1 MLFFFTGGI
10 RMYNKSVTKIG
21 ICRRQGRL
29 SSGAGFGCGRKIAIY
44 CWNDL
49 RNRQN
54 VLAFGGVVF
63 AENGLLVIVHR

>member
-1 MLFFFTGGI
+1 MLASKPYSEAT
-10 RMYNKSVTKIG
+10 NIG
-21 ICRRQGRL
+21 VRL

-49 RNRQN
+49 RNRQK
-54 VLAFGGVVF
+54 VLAFDGVVF

>member
-1 MLFFFTGGI
+1 MG
-10 RMYNKSVTKIG
+10 V
-21 ICRRQGRL
+21 RL

>member
-1 MLFFFTGGI
+1 MQALKASIQTAAT
-10 RMYNKSVTKIG
+10 KVTNIG
-21 ICRRQGRL
+21 VRL